1 MTEAPSRRRA
11 PGMSP
16 DQRRDMVV
24 RAALP
29 LIAEYGAAV
38 TTAQIARAA
47 GIGEA
52 TIFRVFADKDAVLD
66 ACVAAALDPG
76 TVLQELNT
84 IDVEQ
89 PLANRL
95 LEAADALDAYLG
107 RMGAVLGAL
116 HASGL
121 PNRRGQRDRSTPD
134 RPVERSTGRDS
145 AQAATR
151 QAIAELFEPDRDLL
165 RLPVDVLTD
174 AYLRLL
180 FGRTTRPGEQV
191 AEHDQRQLIDLLLHG
206 AVRPQD
212 RQ

>member
-1 MTEAPSRRRA
+1 MTETPTRRRA

-29 LIAEYGAAV
+29 LIAERGAAV
-38 TTAQIARAA
+38 TTTQIARAA

-76 TVLQELNT
+76 TVLQELNA
-84 IDVEQ
+84 ISLEQ
-89 PLANRL
+89 PLADRL
-95 LEAADALDAYLG
+95 LQAGDALDAYLG
-107 RMGAVLGAL
+107 RMGDVLRAL
-116 HASGL
+116 RASGL
-121 PNRRGQRDRSTPD
+121 PNRRGDRGRSEPD
-134 RPVERSTGRDS
+134 RPSGRSARRDS

-151 QAIAELFEPDRDLL
+151 QAIADLLEPDRDLL
-165 RLPVDVLTD
+165 RLPADVLAD

-180 FGRTTRPGEQV
+180 FGPARPGEQV
-191 AEHDQRQLIDLLLHG
+191 TEYDRRRVIDLFLHG
-206 AVRPQD
+206 AVRPQA

>member
-1 MTEAPSRRRA
+1 
-11 PGMSP
+11 MSP

-29 LIAEYGAAV
+29 LIAEHGAAV

-66 ACVAAALDPG
+66 ACVAAALDPSIA
-76 TVLQELNT
+76 LQELNA
-84 IDVEQ
+84 INLEQ
-89 PLANRL
+89 PLTDRL

-116 HASGL
+116 HASGQ
-121 PNRRGQRDRSTPD
+121 PNRRGRGGQPEPD
-134 RPVERSTGRDS
+134 RPADRSTGRDS

-151 QAIAELFEPDRDLL
+151 QAIADLLEPDRDQL
-165 RLPVDVLTD
+165 RLPVDALTD
-174 AYLRLL
+174 AYLRLM
-180 FGRTTRPGEQV
+180 FGRTRPSDQA
-191 AEHDQRQLIDLLLHG
+191 AEADRRQLMDLFLHG

-212 RQ
+212 QP

>member
-1 MTEAPSRRRA
+1 
-11 PGMSP
+11 
-16 DQRRDMVV
+16 MVV

-66 ACVAAALDPG
+66 ACAAAALDPG
-76 TVLQELNT
+76 TVLQELNA
-84 IDVEQ
+84 INLEQ
-89 PLANRL
+89 PLADRL

-107 RMGAVLGAL
+107 RMGAVVGAL

-121 PNRRGQRDRSTPD
+121 PNRRGRGDRSEPD
-134 RPVERSTGRDS
+134 QPAGRSTGRDS

-151 QAIAELFEPDRDLL
+151 QAIADLLEPDRDQL

-180 FGRTTRPGEQV
+180 SGRTRPGEH
-191 AEHDQRQLIDLLLHG
+191 ATEHDRRQLIDLLLHG
-206 AVRPQD
+206 ALRPQE